1 MEELLNYLETKYSPS
16 EIVWLLNEFDQEKVE
31 DYALAHD
38 LCPRCGGDLMVYRW
52 KEYRGEYFGF
62 PAYEPLSELR
72 CESCNE
78 TF

>member
-1 MEELLNYLETKYSPS
+1 MEELLNFLETKYSPS
-16 EIVWLLNEFDQEKVE
+16 EIIELLNEFDEEKVE

-38 LCPRCGGDLMVYRW
+38 LCPRCGGDLMVHRW
-52 KEYRGEYFGF
+52 REKHEYWGSIVFES
-62 PAYEPLSELR
+62 LSELK